1 MFISVLCWAEEWP
14 IAYCPEFDA
23 VDRIRL
29 CRICADQWELYAF
42 ILQMHV
48 CLAGQDECVGLAAVR
63 LLTNKDFANAL
74 EQKMQ
79 CNRADKIGM

>member
-1 MFISVLCWAEEWP
+1 
-14 IAYCPEFDA
+14 
-23 VDRIRL
+23 
-29 CRICADQWELYAF
+29 
-42 ILQMHV
+42 MHV